1 MSNKNQLREGAFLAG
16 AIVALLVPI
25 ALGGWYVWQK
35 HHWATDRLAELEP
48 RYSRLLGLEAQ
59 RPEIRTLLASAEE
72 SRARFV
78 YPDAQD
84 AAQSGNAAQQ
94 KVRDVLTGA
103 GLQIIS
109 SQVLPPKAEKGF
121 DRIPLT
127 VRAEGE
133 MLAVQNA
140 LAVLSTQLPIIVI
153 NELDIQVL
161 GGLGNNNPAVAPR
174 LGAQFSLSVLR
185 ERSR

>member
-1 MSNKNQLREGAFLAG
+1 MTPKNPLRESAVLA
-16 AIVALLVPI
+16 ATVVALLVPL
-25 ALGGWYVWQK
+25 ALGGYFVYDK
-35 HHWATDRLAELEP
+35 HRWAEERLAEVEP
-48 RYSRLLGLEAQ
+48 RHARLLGLESQ
-59 RPEIRTLLASAEE
+59 RAEIGTLLAAVEE
-72 SRARFV
+72 SRAKFV
-78 YPDAQD
+78 YPAAQD
-84 AAQSGNAAQQ
+84 AAQSGNTAQQ

-109 SQVLPPKAEKGF
+109 SQVLPAKAEKGY
-121 DRIPLT
+121 DRIPLS

-133 MLAVQNA
+133 MLALQNA
-140 LAVLSTQLPIIVI
+140 LAVLSTQLPLIIV

-185 ERSR
+185 ERS